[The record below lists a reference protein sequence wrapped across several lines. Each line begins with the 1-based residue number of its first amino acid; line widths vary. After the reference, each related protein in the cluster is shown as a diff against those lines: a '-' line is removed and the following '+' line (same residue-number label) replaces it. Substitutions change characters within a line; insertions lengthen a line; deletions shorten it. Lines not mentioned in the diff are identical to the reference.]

1 MITNLLYWL
10 GGRHLR
16 LTFPRNVPLP
26 VRRKPRT
33 IVSAT
38 PLSFRRQPLIA
49 LSVYLFHTAFQS
61 HVPIVHP
68 STWTFEGKSPI
79 LGLATQACGAQ
90 FVKSQ
95 AAKDFV
101 SQTLHSAREKLLQVV
116 RVNSRALETF
126 LMMELHQ
133 AKSTIESEGMI
144 DMILTGLLVQT
155 INLFRQTVDQRPA
168 ASHFHGMLV
177 TASRY
182 SPSEQ
187 NDILNFCTLVDQTIW
202 PHELMLKLDTSESFC
217 GGSITD

>member
-1 MITNLLYWL
+1 VL
-10 GGRHLR
+10 
-16 LTFPRNVPLP
+16 
-26 VRRKPRT
+26 
-33 IVSAT
+33 
-38 PLSFRRQPLIA
+38 PLSFWCQPLIA

-68 STWTFEGKSPI
+68 STWTFEGKTPI
-79 LGLATQACGAQ
+79 LGRATQACGAQ
-90 FVKSQ
+90 FVKTQ

-101 SQTLHSAREKLLQVV
+101 SQTLDSARESLHQVV
-116 RVNSRALETF
+116 RVNWRALQAF
-126 LMMELHQ
+126 LILHQ

-168 ASHFHGMLV
+168 ASHFHGMLI

-182 SPSEQ
+182 PPSLQ
-187 NDILNFCTLVDQTIW
+187 NDILNFCSLVDQTIW
-202 PHELMLKLDTSESFC
+202 PHGLMLQLDTCESFF